1 MYEWTSSATERLA
14 ASIGADTAAYALT
27 DGDIET
33 LLDLARVA
41 AHDSGAKSNAPLIC
55 YLVGL
60 AHGRNPDRELSPLT
74 RAVTEGS
81 TPVEPS

>member
-1 MYEWTSSATERLA
+1 MYEWTSSARERLA
-14 ASIGADTAAYALT
+14 AAIGADTAAYELT
-27 DGDIET
+27 EGDIEA

-41 AHDSGAKSNAPLIC
+41 AHDSGIKSNAPLIC

-60 AHGRNPDRELSPLT
+60 AHGRNADRELGDLT

-81 TPVEPS
+81 TPADG